1 MCDYCCILR
10 ANMRVNSHV
19 FSKVEQD
26 LAKVLWV
33 SHLWHLLHGD
43 GVHVEGVMLL
53 SDVLVN
59 FLLDSEFSSIS
70 ISLKYNLQSILAVGI
85 QCAHLV
91 LISKW

>member
-1 MCDYCCILR
+1 MVIPGMLTVETWRYRKKSVMCDYCCILR

-43 GVHVEGVMLL
+43 GVHVEFDILIF
-53 SDVLVN
+53 DA
-59 FLLDSEFSSIS
+59 
-70 ISLKYNLQSILAVGI
+70 SLTRYGTQNV
-85 QCAHLV
+85 H
-91 LISKW
+91 